1 MAEKLFDIPETK
13 GQFQVKGVVSGT
25 EKDKF
30 FVDKLT
36 KTRKPF
42 RSVNFGVQFDKNAT
56 MYVGFNGMAQDNVWF
71 SKSEKDSNGKK
82 KTITKKIPWN
92 DRFNFHVD
100 GFRLIGVNVGVKKTT
115 DETGKEVND
124 RKILSQFDACKEI
137 ADNLKDD
144 ESVFVKGNIEYSTY
158 QKKHKTRFEP
168 TQVSLCKPVD
178 FEDKD
183 FKSNADFQQVI
194 VFTGIDKSK
203 DAENKFVVSAK
214 IVTYKTIEDA
224 EFIIKDSKL
233 ANVFRKNLKP
243 YQAIKVWG
251 KIDVERNTEQIV
263 EDDTWGEKNEMTRVN
278 APVQRTLVITGADP
292 KTIEKEVYTKD
303 KIESAIA
310 KINESKI
317 AENDFG
323 SNDESSSDDW
333 GSTKGSKSE
342 DEDDDEAWG

>member
-1 MAEKLFDIPETK
+1 MAKRLFDIPETK
-13 GQFQVKGVVSGT
+13 GQFQIKGVVTGT

-30 FVDKLT
+30 FVDKFT

-42 RSVNFGVQFDKNAT
+42 RSVSFGVQFDKNAT
-56 MYVGFNGMAQDNVWF
+56 RYVGFNGMPQSNVYF

-82 KTITKKIPWN
+82 KIITKKIPWN
-92 DRFNFHVD
+92 DRFNFHED
-100 GFRLIGVNVGVKKTT
+100 GFRLIGVNVGVKKIT
-115 DETGKEVND
+115 DKSGKEVND
-124 RKILSQFDACKEI
+124 KKTLSQFDACKEI
-137 ADNLKDD
+137 AENLKDD

-158 QKKHKTRFEP
+158 QNKHQTRFEP
-168 TQVSLCKPVD
+168 TQISLCKPVD
-178 FEDKD
+178 FEDND
-183 FKSNADFQQVI
+183 FNSNANFQQVI

-203 DAENKFVVSAK
+203 DVEDKFVVSAK
-214 IVTYKTIEDA
+214 IVTYKTIENA

-251 KIDVERNTEQIV
+251 KIDVEQNTEQVV
-263 EDDTWGEKNEMTRVN
+263 EEDTWGEKNEMTRVN
-278 APVQRTLVITGADP
+278 TPALTTLVITGADP

-310 KINESKI
+310 KINESKV

-323 SNDESSSDDW
+323 NDNDSDSDNW
-333 GSTKGSKSE
+333 GSTKNSKSE
-342 DEDDDEAWG
+342 NEDDDEAW

>member
-1 MAEKLFDIPETK
+1 MAERLFDIPETK

-30 FVDKLT
+30 FVDKFT

-71 SKSEKDSNGKK
+71 SKSEKDLDGKK
-82 KTITKKIPWN
+82 KTTTKKIPWN
-92 DRFNFHVD
+92 DRFNFHED
-100 GFRLIGVNVGVKKTT
+100 GFRMIGVNVGVKKTT
-115 DETGKEVND
+115 DESGKEVND
-124 RKILSQFDACKEI
+124 KKTLSQFDACKEI
-137 ADNLKDD
+137 AENLKDD

-158 QKKHKTRFEP
+158 QKKHQTRFEP
-168 TQVSLCKPVD
+168 AQVSLCKAVD

-183 FKSNADFQQVI
+183 FKSSADFQQVI
-194 VFTGIDKSK
+194 VFTGIEKSK
-203 DAENKFVVSAK
+203 DAEDKFVVSAK
-214 IVTYKTIEDA
+214 IVTYNTIEDA

-251 KIDVERNTEQIV
+251 KIDVEQNTEQVV

-278 APVQRTLVITGADP
+278 APTQRTLVITGADP

-310 KINESKI
+310 KINESKT

-323 SNDESSSDDW
+323 SDSDSSSDDW
-333 GSTKGSKSE
+333 GKTNDSKSE
-342 DEDDDEAWG
+342 DSDDDSAW